1 MFFAPAALRS
11 DGSGDCPGTANR
23 WGATAEPPG
32 FSMAGGFAVNARGL
46 RKRAVAVIYLN
57 KYAVLPAPPCALGI
71 RFCSL

>member
-11 DGSGDCPGTANR
+11 DGSDDCPGTANR

-32 FSMAGGFAVNARGL
+32 FSMAGGFPVNARGL

-57 KYAVLPAPPCALGI
+57 KYAVLPRTTLSIGDHVP
-71 RFCSL
+71 